1 MKTCVSTYSFTK
13 AVRSGELAYL
23 DIPAKAAEMG
33 YASIELATAGIPD
46 AFTIQDLAPK
56 FKDRCDQA
64 GLPIIN
70 YTIGADFIMD
80 DSVEAQVKTLVEELQ
95 IAKLLGVSGMRHDAA
110 RGPRPE
116 RGIRTYDDALPIIAE
131 GCRAVTVEAE
141 KLGIRTMI
149 ENHGYF
155 AQDSHRVEKLVT
167 AVGHPNF
174 GLLIDIGNFMCADEL
189 SELAVSLVAPLAAH
203 VHVKDFLFR
212 EASLPVNGQGWF
224 PTRAGNLLRGTVLG
238 HGVVRVKQCIDILKK
253 AGYGGAVS
261 VEFEGVEECLQALA
275 WSLENLERY
284 LACGE

>member
-1 MKTCVSTYSFTK
+1 MKTCVSTYSFTR
-13 AVRSGELAYL
+13 AVRAGEIAYL
-23 DIPAKAAEMG
+23 DIPARAAEMG
-33 YASIELATAGIPD
+33 YASIELATAGIP
-46 AFTIQDLAPK
+46 AELKIQDLAPK

-70 YTIGADFIMD
+70 YTTGADFVMA
-80 DSVEAQVKTLVEELQ
+80 DSVEAQVAALMEELQ
-95 IAKLLGVSGMRHDAA
+95 IANLLGVNGMRHDAA

-116 RGIRTYDDALPIIAE
+116 RGIRTFDDALPIIAE
-131 GCRAVTVEAE
+131 GCRAVTTAAE

-174 GLLIDIGNFMCADEL
+174 GLLIESGNFMCADEV
-189 SELAVSLVAPLAAH
+189 SELAVGLVAPLAVH

-238 HGVVRVKQCIDILKK
+238 HGVVKVQQCINILKK
-253 AGYGGAVS
+253 AGYDGAVS
-261 VEFEGVEECLQALA
+261 VEFEGVEECLQALE
-275 WSLENLERY
+275 WSLENLDSY
-284 LACGE
+284 LG